1 MENKSTDRKLIIGII
16 LMLAGG
22 LLLFDTFDITHFPI
36 RYYIFSWKTLLIG
49 IGIVILATKEK
60 PTAGYILI
68 GLGVIFWLPSIVNYS
83 ISLSQ
88 IFWPAVLIGIG
99 ILIITRRGRQNKY
112 HRVKNVAGGN
122 TSDYIDDVSILGGG
136 NKIIQSKNFKGGDI
150 TAIFGGSE
158 FNFKEAELS
167 QEGCSIDV
175 FTMFGGSKLVIPDNW
190 VVKSDMFS
198 IFGGFNDKRTIKPD
212 EGEPTVVLYLKGAVI
227 FGGMEIK
234 SY

>member
-16 LMLAGG
+16 LMVIGA
-22 LLLFDTFDITHFPI
+22 LLLFDTFDITNFPI
-36 RYYIFSWKTLLIG
+36 RYYIFSWKTLLIA
-49 IGIVILATKEK
+49 IGIIIIATKER

-68 GLGVIFWLPSIVNYS
+68 GLGVVFWLPSLVNYS
-83 ISLSQ
+83 ISLGQ
-88 IFWPAVLIGIG
+88 VFLPAILIGVG

-112 HRVKNVAGGN
+112 HGVSGNKAGN
-122 TSDYIDDVSILGGG
+122 LSDYIDDISVLGGG
-136 NKIIQSKNFKGGDI
+136 TKIIQSKNFKGGDI

-158 FNFKEAELS
+158 FNFKEAQLS
-167 QEGCSIDV
+167 PDGCTIDV
-175 FTMFGGSKLVIPDNW
+175 FTMFGGSKLVVPDTW

-198 IFGGFNDKRTIKPD
+198 IFGGFNDKRSIKPD
-212 EGEPTVVLYLKGAVI
+212 DTEPEGVLYLKGAVI